1 MRKKRPYT
9 CVNCGIGFES
19 VIKDA
24 QFCGHHCANQ
34 YKMTKGN
41 EERKKYQYIFQC
53 PHNEAVTCDRHN
65 CGNCGWNPVVAQR
78 RMYKLQGKE
87 CAV

>member
-24 QFCGHHCANQ
+24 KFCGKHCSNQ
-34 YKMTKGN
+34 YKQTQGN
-41 EERKKYQYIFQC
+41 AELNSGQYAIQC
-53 PHNEAVTCDRHN
+53 PNNEGVVCDRPY
-65 CGNCGWNPVVAQR
+65 CYKCGWNPVVAQR
-78 RMYKLQGKE
+78 RMDNFRRRK